1 MIHVRV
7 TCFLR
12 YGPGVLVVF
21 GCLFRSGYKYGVK
34 GTVINISINIKTN
47 FYSYLHLLTFSAT
60 SSICII
66 FFLRVLIDSAS
77 CIASVRPSA
86 ILEFRV
92 SISWPWLP
100 GVSLLSGP
108 KCSYLHPCRL
118 IGQIDWHALDI
129 DSGISPLCLQ
139 IHFCINTSFGT
150 LGGTNQSDQYVQFRD
165 RFREHYRGIRRRS

>member
-12 YGPGVLVVF
+12 YGLGVLVVF
-21 GCLFRSGYKYGVK
+21 GYVSLDQG
-34 GTVINISINIKTN
+34 INIDWGAMQYISINIKTN
-47 FYSYLHLLTFSAT
+47 FYSYLHLLTFQRLPQFAYFS
-60 SSICII
+60 
-66 FFLRVLIDSAS
+66 FLRVLIDSVS

-92 SISWPWLP
+92 STSWPWLP

-108 KCSYLHPCRL
+108 KCSFLHPCRL
-118 IGQIDWHALDI
+118 AGQIDWHALDI

-150 LGGTNQSDQYVQFRD
+150 PGGTNQSDQYVQFRD